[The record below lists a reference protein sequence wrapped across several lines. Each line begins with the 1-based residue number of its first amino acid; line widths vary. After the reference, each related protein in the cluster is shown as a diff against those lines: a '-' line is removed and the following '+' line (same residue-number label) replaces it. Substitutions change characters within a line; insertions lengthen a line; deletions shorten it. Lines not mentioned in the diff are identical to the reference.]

1 MRKIIILLS
10 LLFFNDVYAK
20 KVVFMLEWFVN
31 PDHASLIIAKQ
42 KGYFKEQ
49 GLDVNFIE
57 PSDPALPPKLVSLGK
72 IDYAVHYQNSLQ
84 MQSVLGFKNV
94 RVGTI
99 VGQPLDTIMTIE
111 GNGIN
116 KIADLKGKKIG
127 FPISGGVS
135 EAMIKTMLEYNGLT
149 LDDVE
154 LVNINW
160 QISQSLVTRKVDAV
174 VGGPRNFN
182 IPELRKY
189 GIEGKAF
196 YPEENGLP
204 NYEEL
209 ILITN
214 RANASSDTTKK
225 IVRSIQK
232 AVLYI
237 KNNPEK
243 AWNEFKKYKPD
254 TLDNKLNKQIWDL
267 TYPLLAN
274 DTAYLNKEI
283 YKKNAVFL
291 YDNKLVDK
299 KLPPIDTYTI
309 NPLKQ

>member
-10 LLFFNDVYAK
+10 LLLFNDVYAK

-99 VGQPLDTIMTIE
+99 VGQPLDTMMTIE

-127 FPISGGVS
+127 FPSSGGVS

-160 QISQSLVTRKVDAV
+160 QISQSLVTKKVDAV

-214 RANASSDTTKK
+214 KTNASSDTTKK

-243 AWNEFKKYKPD
+243 LGMN
-254 TLDNKLNKQIWDL
+254 LRNINQIIDNKLNKQIWDL

-283 YKKNAVFL
+283 YRKNAVFL